1 MRILS
6 GSIGTALAVA
16 SAFLASLGGLAWS
29 PPAAAARCSV
39 DGGGNASC
47 SYTKRFN
54 NYWCNGFAV
63 ARPVRWQ
70 VPEGTPP
77 AGGWPVAFFYA
88 GTQVTDTD
96 NAFIHRMSQPY
107 GQGYVPH
114 IIRELLDNPSGTGR
128 KYAVFVA
135 DPPMSGGWLQY
146 WHTNVVNP
154 YSASCDYDFF
164 PDFFGE
170 ISGGSYGAAS
180 QYNLGQRYA
189 FGLSSGGF
197 NSSRMAVTFNGSS
210 VWKALGIVA
219 ASYATC
225 SSSCGTLPTLPA
237 NHPPTKFWHGQNDTI
252 VPLATMYAYYNKL
265 GSQGLVRAKLEHGGG
280 HEVPVDT
287 LGASGIKAWF
297 DAY

>member
-1 MRILS
+1 MRILT
-6 GSIGTALAVA
+6 GSIGTALAA
-16 SAFLASLGGLAWS
+16 ACTTLGGLTWS
-29 PPAAAARCSV
+29 PPADAARCSV
-39 DGGGNASC
+39 DSGNNASC
-47 SYTKRFN
+47 SYAKRYN
-54 NYWCNGFAV
+54 GYWCNGAYV
-63 ARPVRWQ
+63 YRAVRWQ

-77 AGGWPVAFFYA
+77 SGGWPVAFFYA
-88 GTQVTDTD
+88 GTQLSDTD

-107 GQGYVPH
+107 GQGWVPH
-114 IIRELLDNPSGTGR
+114 IIREMLDNPNGTGR

-135 DPPMSGGWLQY
+135 DPPASGGWLQY
-146 WHTNVVNP
+146 WHTNVVYP

-170 ISGGSYGAAS
+170 IAGGSYGAAS
-180 QYNLGQRYA
+180 QYNLSKRYA

-237 NHPPTKFWHGQNDTI
+237 NHPPTKFWHGQNDSI
-252 VPLATMYAYYNKL
+252 VPLTTMYAYYNKL

-280 HEVPVDT
+280 HEVTVDT
-287 LGASGIKAWF
+287 LGVSGIKAWF
-297 DAY
+297 DGY